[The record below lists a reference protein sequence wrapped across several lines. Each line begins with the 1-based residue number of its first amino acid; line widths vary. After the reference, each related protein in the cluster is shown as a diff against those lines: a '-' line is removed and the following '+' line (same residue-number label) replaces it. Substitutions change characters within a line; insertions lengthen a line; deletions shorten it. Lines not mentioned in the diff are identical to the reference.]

1 MFCEQSWN
9 TNTFSCPNKAVAFT
23 VGLTSEH
30 DAITQGRPG
39 INILYMCDGHAQE
52 ARDRFKLPSIDL
64 NTGDFYL
71 IGMLDPRYRVSD
83 NNIRRVYQREA
94 V

>member
-1 MFCEQSWN
+1 MYCEQSWN
-9 TNTFSCPNKAVAFT
+9 TNTFSCLNKAVAFT

-52 ARDRFKLPSIDL
+52 ARDMFALPSISLD
-64 NTGDFYL
+64 TGDFYY
-71 IGMLDPRYRVSD
+71 IGMLDPRYHVSND
-83 NNIRRVYQREA
+83 QIRRVYQHEA

>member
-9 TNTFSCPNKAVAFT
+9 TNTFSCLNKAVAFT

-30 DAITQGRPG
+30 DAITQGQPG
-39 INILYMCDGHAQE
+39 INILYMCDWHAQE
-52 ARDRFKLPSIDL
+52 ARDTFRLPSIDIH
-64 NTGDFYL
+64 TGDFYF
-71 IGMLDPRYRVSD
+71 IGLFEPRLRVSD